1 MGNGMASGIDAP
13 YDYRRMWMWL
23 CLGWAV
29 SSADRAITGPVI
41 SWMIENKA
49 AFVAS
54 APNPHALGG
63 LLGGIFF
70 AAYGL
75 AQFPGGYAGDRHG
88 HRSVLMISLF
98 WAALATFVTGLSGAL
113 IAFMAARIF
122 TGLGEG
128 IYYAN
133 DRVVIAD
140 TTPERRRGF
149 AMGVVMT
156 GLSIGIT
163 LAIGSAPFLIAL
175 GSQMF
180 GATEAWRMP
189 FYVLAVITLVGS
201 LGISRELWM
210 TRTARDAALPALG
223 TILRYS
229 VPFFVLLFGLF
240 LVSQHFAMPPWVL
253 TILELVAAL
262 AVVAFIFTTK
272 KGEMKGALHDRS
284 LVLLYVASIAIL
296 WNLWFFGFW
305 AVSIVAGAGAN
316 SFQAAALTAM
326 FTGVAGLIGFPIGGW
341 LADHTLALGF
351 GRKPVLLTFTLV
363 QALLTVTLGAYLQ
376 RGGTDPVTI
385 AALLFSAGLFF
396 SALQPVLQALIADI
410 AQPAYRGSAFGL
422 SNLIGEIGAVL
433 SPVVAGTLR
442 DQYGSWPP
450 AIYVDCGV
458 ILMSAVC
465 VLFVRERLALTRP
478 AVA

>member
-1 MGNGMASGIDAP
+1 MASGIGAP
-13 YDYRRMWMWL
+13 YDYRRMWIWL

-49 AFVAS
+49 AFVADS
-54 APNPHALGG
+54 PNPHALGG
-63 LLGGIFF
+63 LIGGMFF

-88 HRSVLMISLF
+88 HRSVLMISLLC
-98 WAALATFVTGLSGAL
+98 AALATFVTGLSSVL
-113 IAFMAARIF
+113 ITFMAARLF

-140 TTPERRRGF
+140 TTPERRRSL

-163 LAIGSAPFLIAL
+163 LAIGTAPFLIAL
-175 GSQMF
+175 GKDVF
-180 GATEAWRMP
+180 GAADAWRMP
-189 FYVLAVITLVGS
+189 FYILAAITLVAS
-201 LGISRELWM
+201 LAISRELWA
-210 TRTARDAALPALG
+210 TRTARDAPLAALG
-223 TILRYS
+223 AILRYG
-229 VPFFVLLFGLF
+229 VPFFALLFGLF
-240 LVSQHFAMPPWVL
+240 IISQHYALPPWVL
-253 TILELVAAL
+253 TILELIAAL

-284 LVLLYVASIAIL
+284 LVLLYFASIAIL

-305 AVSIVAGAGAN
+305 AVSIVAGSGAN
-316 SFQAAALTAM
+316 SYQSAALTAM
-326 FTGVAGLIGFPIGGW
+326 FTGLAGLIGFPIGGW
-341 LADHTLALGF
+341 LADHTLALGI
-351 GRKPVLLTFTLV
+351 GRKPVLLSFTLL
-363 QALLTVTLGAYLQ
+363 QALLTVTLAAYLQ
-376 RGGTDPVTI
+376 AGGTAPVTI
-385 AALLFSAGLFF
+385 AALLFFAGLFF
-396 SALQPVLQALIADI
+396 SALQPVVQALIADI
-410 AQPAYRGSAFGL
+410 ARPEYRGSAFGL

-450 AIYVDCGV
+450 AIYLDCGG
-458 ILMSAVC
+458 ILMSALC
-465 VLFVRERLALTRP
+465 ILFVRERVALARA